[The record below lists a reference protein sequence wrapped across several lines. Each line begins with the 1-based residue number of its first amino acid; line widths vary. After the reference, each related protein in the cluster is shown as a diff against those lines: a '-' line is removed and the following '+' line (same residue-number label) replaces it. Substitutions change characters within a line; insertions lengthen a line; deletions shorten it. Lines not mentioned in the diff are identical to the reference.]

1 MPGAPGRAD
10 AAVTDGLVV
19 TRGLTIPPSALR
31 WRFSRSSGPG
41 GQAVN
46 TTDSRAELV
55 VLLGSVDVLTD
66 EQWARIRSALS
77 HRMAGDTLVVAASE
91 HRSQLR
97 NRHSARERAAALLR
111 GALTA
116 PPPRSRRKRRPS
128 RAARQRRL
136 DAKKRRGQTKA
147 LRRRPD
153 Y

>member
-1 MPGAPGRAD
+1 
-10 AAVTDGLVV
+10 
-19 TRGLTIPPSALR
+19 
-31 WRFSRSSGPG
+31 
-41 GQAVN
+41 
-46 TTDSRAELV
+46 
-55 VLLGSVDVLTD
+55 VLLGSVAVLTD

-91 HRSQLR
+91 PRSQLR
-97 NRHSARERAAALLR
+97 NRHSARERAAARLR

-136 DAKKRRGQTKA
+136 DAKKCRGQTKA